1 MKSFGKRVYS
11 NQQTS
16 RESQFMIMQ
25 SIRISVFLFAV
36 SIAANAQNFQARIAD
51 LDEKAA
57 ELQRRL
63 HENEL
68 RLQRHSEVMEQAQ
81 ARLKALQAGEKLPP
95 RLKIPAAPPEPA
107 HSTGKTPAPPPIAPK
122 QRLPNKE
129 TYTPIPT
136 RYVEISKNNTY
147 YFQIFSG
154 YVMPN
159 NAHIHSS
166 GRVPPENKVADYENG
181 YSVGAGAGID
191 FGNWRMGMELSHRS
205 YDNSES
211 GKGHAELN
219 TLMING
225 GWEIGFWDSNVF
237 YIGVG
242 LGPSLVKIQRPSGYW
257 SYKKNLLAYQLSTG
271 LGHRFTESLSG
282 RFGYKY
288 FSTASTN
295 DFDPHGS
302 HALEA
307 VLEIDL

>member
-1 MKSFGKRVYS
+1 
-11 NQQTS
+11 
-16 RESQFMIMQ
+16 MIRK
-25 SIRISVFLFAV
+25 SIRISVLAIV
-36 SIAANAQNFQARIAD
+36 TAATTNAQNFQQRIAD
-51 LDEKAA
+51 LDEQAA

-68 RLQRHSEVMEQAQ
+68 RLQRHAEIMEQAQ
-81 ARLKALQAGEKLPP
+81 ARLKALQAGKKLPP

-107 HSTGKTPAPPPIAPK
+107 HSTSKTPAPPPIAPK
-122 QRLPNKE
+122 QRLPNKQ
-129 TYTPIPT
+129 TYTPIPS
-136 RYVEISKNNTY
+136 RHVEISKNNTY

-166 GRVPPENKVADYENG
+166 GRVPPEDNVAEYDNG

-191 FGNWRMGMELSHRS
+191 FGNWRMGMELSHRG

-225 GWEIGFWDSNVF
+225 GWEIGFWESNVF
-237 YIGVG
+237 YLGVG
-242 LGPSLVKIQRPSGYW
+242 LGPSLVKIQRPSGLW
-257 SYKKNLLAYQLSTG
+257 SYNKNLLAYHLGTG

-288 FSTASTN
+288 FSTASTS

-307 VLEIDL
+307 VLELDL

>member
-1 MKSFGKRVYS
+1 
-11 NQQTS
+11 
-16 RESQFMIMQ
+16 
-25 SIRISVFLFAV
+25 LP
-36 SIAANAQNFQARIAD
+36 ARI
-51 LDEKAA
+51 KT
-57 ELQRRL
+57 
-63 HENEL
+63 
-68 RLQRHSEVMEQAQ
+68 
-81 ARLKALQAGEKLPP
+81 
-95 RLKIPAAPPEPA
+95 PAAPPEPV
-107 HSTGKTPAPPPIAPK
+107 HSNGKTPAPPPIALK
-122 QRLPNKE
+122 QRLPNKQ

-136 RYVEISKNNTY
+136 RHVEISKDNTY

-159 NAHIHSS
+159 NAYI
-166 GRVPPENKVADYENG
+166 PTENKVADYENG

-191 FGNWRMGMELSHRS
+191 FGNWRVGTELSHRS

-237 YIGVG
+237 YLGVG
-242 LGPSLVKIQRPSGYW
+242 LGPSLVKIQRPPHVAW

-288 FSTASTN
+288 FSTASTS

-307 VLEIDL
+307 VLELDL

>member
-1 MKSFGKRVYS
+1 
-11 NQQTS
+11 
-16 RESQFMIMQ
+16 MIIQ
-25 SIRISVFLFAV
+25 SIRISVFAFV
-36 SIAANAQNFQARIAD
+36 TSIAANAQNFQARIAD
-51 LDEKAA
+51 LDEKAS

-81 ARLKALQAGEKLPP
+81 ARLKALQAGEKLPA
-95 RLKIPAAPPEPA
+95 RLKTPAAPPEPV
-107 HSTGKTPAPPPIAPK
+107 HSNGKTPAPPPITTK
-122 QRLPNKE
+122 QRLPNKQ
-129 TYTPIPT
+129 TFTPIPT
-136 RYVEISKNNTY
+136 RHVEISKKNTY

-154 YVMPN
+154 FVMPN
-159 NAHIHSS
+159 NAHI
-166 GRVPPENKVADYENG
+166 PPENNVAEYENG

-191 FGNWRMGMELSHRS
+191 FGNWRIGMELSHRS

-225 GWEIGFWDSNVF
+225 GWEIGFWETNVF
-237 YIGVG
+237 YIGGG
-242 LGPSLVKIQRPSGYW
+242 LGPSLAKIQRPSGYW
-257 SYKKNLLAYQLSTG
+257 SYNKNLFAYQLSTG

-288 FSTASTN
+288 FSTTSAN

-302 HALEA
+302 HTLEA

>member
-1 MKSFGKRVYS
+1 
-11 NQQTS
+11 
-16 RESQFMIMQ
+16 MIRK
-25 SIRISVFLFAV
+25 SIRIAV
-36 SIAANAQNFQARIAD
+36 LAIVTVATTNAQNFQQRIAD

-68 RLQRHSEVMEQAQ
+68 RLQRHAEIMEQAQ
-81 ARLKALQAGEKLPP
+81 ARLKAIRAGEKFPA
-95 RLKIPAAPPEPA
+95 RIKIPAAPPGPI
-107 HSTGKTPAPPPIAPK
+107 HSSGKTPKFPAITPK
-122 QRLPNKE
+122 RIPTDKQ
-129 TYTPIPT
+129 TYTPIPAGHI
-136 RYVEISKNNTY
+136 RIRSHKTY

-159 NAHIHSS
+159 NAHIHSI
-166 GRVPPENKVADYENG
+166 GRVPPENNVAEYDDG

-191 FGNWRMGMELSHRS
+191 FGNWRVGMELSHRS

-225 GWEIGFWDSNVF
+225 EWEVGFLDSNVF

-242 LGPSLVKIQRPSGYW
+242 LGPSLVKIQRPSGHR
-257 SYKKNLLAYQLSTG
+257 SYNKNLLAYHLGTG

-288 FSTASTN
+288 FSTASTS

-307 VLEIDL
+307 VLELDL

>member
-1 MKSFGKRVYS
+1 
-11 NQQTS
+11 
-16 RESQFMIMQ
+16 MIIK
-25 SIRISVFLFAV
+25 SIRISVFVLAV

-51 LDEKAA
+51 LDEKAS

-68 RLQRHSEVMEQAQ
+68 RLQRHSEVMEEAQ
-81 ARLKALQAGEKLPP
+81 ARLKALQAGEKLPA
-95 RLKIPAAPPEPA
+95 RIKTPAAPPEPV
-107 HSTGKTPAPPPIAPK
+107 HFNGKTPAPSPIAPK
-122 QRLPNKE
+122 QRLPN
-129 TYTPIPT
+129 TQTFSPIPA
-136 RYVEISKNNTY
+136 RHVEVSKKNTY

-166 GRVPPENKVADYENG
+166 GRVPPENNLAEYDNG

-225 GWEIGFWDSNVF
+225 GWEIGFLESNIF
-237 YIGVG
+237 YIGGG
-242 LGPSLVKIQRPSGYW
+242 LGPSLVKIQRSSGYW
-257 SYKKNLLAYQLSTG
+257 SYNKNLLAYHLGTG
-271 LGHRFTESLSG
+271 LGYRFSESLSG

-288 FSTASTN
+288 FSTASAN

-307 VLEIDL
+307 TLEIDL

>member
-1 MKSFGKRVYS
+1 
-11 NQQTS
+11 
-16 RESQFMIMQ
+16 MIRK
-25 SIRISVFLFAV
+25 SIRISVLA
-36 SIAANAQNFQARIAD
+36 ILTAATTNAQNFQQRIAD

-68 RLQRHSEVMEQAQ
+68 RLQRHAEIMEQAQ
-81 ARLKALQAGEKLPP
+81 ARLKALQAGEKLPA
-95 RLKIPAAPPEPA
+95 RIKIPAAPPEPI
-107 HSTGKTPAPPPIAPK
+107 HSSGKTPKFPAITSKRRPPDK
-122 QRLPNKE
+122 Q
-129 TYTPIPT
+129 TYTPIPAGHIKI
-136 RYVEISKNNTY
+136 RSKKTY

-166 GRVPPENKVADYENG
+166 GENKVADYENG

-191 FGNWRMGMELSHRS
+191 FGNWRVGTELSHRS

-225 GWEIGFWDSNVF
+225 GWEIGFWESNVF

-242 LGPSLVKIQRPSGYW
+242 LGPSLVKIQRPSGNW
-257 SYKKNLLAYQLSTG
+257 SYNKNLLAYQLSTG

-288 FSTASTN
+288 FSTASTS

-307 VLEIDL
+307 VLELDL

>member
-1 MKSFGKRVYS
+1 
-11 NQQTS
+11 
-16 RESQFMIMQ
+16 MIIK
-25 SIRISVFLFAV
+25 SIRISVFVIGV
-36 SIAANAQNFQARIAD
+36 SVAANAQNFQERIAD

-81 ARLKALQAGEKLPP
+81 ARLKALQAGEKLPA
-95 RLKIPAAPPEPA
+95 RIKTPAAPPEPV
-107 HSTGKTPAPPPIAPK
+107 HSNGKTPAPPPIALK
-122 QRLPNKE
+122 QRLPNKQS
-129 TYTPIPT
+129 YTPIT
-136 RYVEISKNNTY
+136 TGHVEISKDNTY

-159 NAHIHSS
+159 NAYI
-166 GRVPPENKVADYENG
+166 PPENKVAEYENG

-211 GKGHAELN
+211 GKGQAELN

-225 GWEIGFWDSNVF
+225 GWEIGFWESNVF
-237 YIGVG
+237 YIGGG
-242 LGPSLVKIQRPSGYW
+242 LGSSLVKIQRPSGSR
-257 SYKKNLLAYQLSTG
+257 SYSKNLLAYQLGTG
-271 LGHRFTESLSG
+271 LGHRFTENLSV
-282 RFGYKY
+282 RFGYKF
-288 FSTASTN
+288 FSTASTS

-307 VLEIDL
+307 VLELDL

>member
-1 MKSFGKRVYS
+1 
-11 NQQTS
+11 
-16 RESQFMIMQ
+16 MQ

-68 RLQRHSEVMEQAQ
+68 RLQRHSEIMEQAQ

-95 RLKIPAAPPEPA
+95 RIKIPAAPPEPI
-107 HSTGKTPAPPPIAPK
+107 HSSGKTPKFPAITSKRRPPDK
-122 QRLPNKE
+122 Q
-129 TYTPIPT
+129 TYTPIPAGHIKI
-136 RYVEISKNNTY
+136 RSKKTY

-166 GRVPPENKVADYENG
+166 GENKVAEYDDG

-225 GWEIGFWDSNVF
+225 WWKIGFWDSNVF
-237 YIGVG
+237 YLGVG
-242 LGPSLVKIQRPSGYW
+242 LGPSLVKIQRPPHVAW

-288 FSTASTN
+288 FSTASAS
-295 DFDPHGS
+295 DFDSHAS

-307 VLEIDL
+307 VLELDL

>member
-1 MKSFGKRVYS
+1 
-11 NQQTS
+11 
-16 RESQFMIMQ
+16 MIMQ

-36 SIAANAQNFQARIAD
+36 SIAANAQSFQERIAD

-81 ARLKALQAGEKLPP
+81 ARLKALQAGEKLPV
-95 RLKIPAAPPEPA
+95 RLKIPA
-107 HSTGKTPAPPPIAPK
+107 APPPIAPK
-122 QRLPNKE
+122 QRLPNKQ

-136 RYVEISKNNTY
+136 RHVEISKNNTY

-159 NAHIHSS
+159 NAHIHSG

-225 GWEIGFWDSNVF
+225 GWEVGFWESNVF
-237 YIGVG
+237 HIGVG

>member
-1 MKSFGKRVYS
+1 
-11 NQQTS
+11 
-16 RESQFMIMQ
+16 MIIK
-25 SIRISVFLFAV
+25 SIRISVFVFAV

-68 RLQRHSEVMEQAQ
+68 RLQRHSEVMEEAQ
-81 ARLKALQAGEKLPP
+81 ARLKALQAGEKLPA
-95 RLKIPAAPPEPA
+95 RIKTPAAPPEPV
-107 HSTGKTPAPPPIAPK
+107 HLNGKTPAPPPIAPK
-122 QRLPNKE
+122 QRLPN
-129 TYTPIPT
+129 TQTFSPIPT
-136 RYVEISKNNTY
+136 RHVEISKKNTY

-166 GRVPPENKVADYENG
+166 GRVPPENNLAEYDNG

-191 FGNWRMGMELSHRS
+191 FGNWRIGMELSHRS

-225 GWEIGFWDSNVF
+225 GWEIGFLESNVF

-257 SYKKNLLAYQLSTG
+257 SYNKNLLAYHLGTG
-271 LGHRFTESLSG
+271 LGYRFTESLSG
-282 RFGYKY
+282 RVGYKY
-288 FSTASTN
+288 FSTASAN

-307 VLEIDL
+307 TLEIDL

>member
-1 MKSFGKRVYS
+1 
-11 NQQTS
+11 
-16 RESQFMIMQ
+16 MQ

-36 SIAANAQNFQARIAD
+36 SIAANAQNFQERIAD

-107 HSTGKTPAPPPIAPK
+107 HSTDKTPAPPPIAPK
-122 QRLPNKE
+122 QRLPNKQ

-166 GRVPPENKVADYENG
+166 GRVPPENKVAEYDDG

-225 GWEIGFWDSNVF
+225 GWEIGFWESNVF
-237 YIGVG
+237 YLGVG
-242 LGPSLVKIQRPSGYW
+242 LGPSLVKIQRPPHVAW

-288 FSTASTN
+288 FST
-295 DFDPHGS
+295 
-302 HALEA
+302 
-307 VLEIDL
+307 

>member
-1 MKSFGKRVYS
+1 
-11 NQQTS
+11 
-16 RESQFMIMQ
+16 MIIQ
-25 SIRISVFLFAV
+25 SIRISVFVFAV

-81 ARLKALQAGEKLPP
+81 ARLKALQAGEKLPA
-95 RLKIPAAPPEPA
+95 RLKTPAAPPEPV
-107 HSTGKTPAPPPIAPK
+107 HSNGKTPAPPPITTK
-122 QRLPNKE
+122 QRLPNKQ
-129 TYTPIPT
+129 TFTPIPT
-136 RYVEISKNNTY
+136 RHVEISKENSY

-159 NAHIHSS
+159 KAHIHSS
-166 GRVPPENKVADYENG
+166 GRVPPENNVAEYDNG
-181 YSVGAGAGID
+181 YSVGAGTGID
-191 FGNWRMGMELSHRS
+191 FGNWRIGMELSHRS

-225 GWEIGFWDSNVF
+225 GWEIGFWESNVF
-237 YIGVG
+237 YLGVG

-257 SYKKNLLAYQLSTG
+257 SYNKNILAYHLGTG

-288 FSTASTN
+288 FSTASTS

-307 VLEIDL
+307 VLELDL

>member
-1 MKSFGKRVYS
+1 
-11 NQQTS
+11 
-16 RESQFMIMQ
+16 MQ
-25 SIRISVFLFAV
+25 SIRISAFLFAV
-36 SIAANAQNFQARIAD
+36 SIAANAQNFQVRIAD

-81 ARLKALQAGEKLPP
+81 ARLKALQSGEKLPV
-95 RLKIPAAPPEPA
+95 RLKTPAAPPEPV
-107 HSTGKTPAPPPIAPK
+107 HSNGKTPAPPPIAPK
-122 QRLPNKE
+122 QRLPNKQ
-129 TYTPIPT
+129 TFTPIPT
-136 RYVEISKNNTY
+136 RHVEISKKNTY

-154 YVMPN
+154 FVMPN
-159 NAHIHSS
+159 NAHI
-166 GRVPPENKVADYENG
+166 PPENNVAEYENG

-237 YIGVG
+237 YLGVG
-242 LGPSLVKIQRPSGYW
+242 LGPSLVKIQRPPGYW
-257 SYKKNLLAYQLSTG
+257 SYNKNLLAYQLGTG

-282 RFGYKY
+282 RVGYKY
-288 FSTASTN
+288 FSTASTS

-307 VLEIDL
+307 VLELDL

>member
-1 MKSFGKRVYS
+1 
-11 NQQTS
+11 
-16 RESQFMIMQ
+16 MIMQ
-25 SIRISVFLFAV
+25 SIRISVFVFAV

-81 ARLKALQAGEKLPP
+81 ARLKALQAGKRLPP
-95 RLKIPAAPPEPA
+95 RIKIPAAPPEPTP
-107 HSTGKTPAPPPIAPK
+107 SVGNTPAPPPIAPK
-122 QRLPNKE
+122 QRPLDKQ
-129 TYTPIPT
+129 TYNRPSPT
-136 RYVEISKNNTY
+136 KYMVVRSQKTY

-154 YVMPN
+154 YVIPN
-159 NAHIHSS
+159 KAHIHST
-166 GRVPPENKVADYENG
+166 GVAEYENG

-237 YIGVG
+237 HLGVG
-242 LGPSLVKIQRPSGYW
+242 LGPSLVKIQRPAKPLQ
-257 SYKKNLLAYQLSTG
+257 SYNFAYQLSTG

-288 FSTASTN
+288 FSTASTS

-307 VLEIDL
+307 VLELDL

>member
-1 MKSFGKRVYS
+1 
-11 NQQTS
+11 
-16 RESQFMIMQ
+16 MIMQ

-36 SIAANAQNFQARIAD
+36 SIAANAQNFQERIAD

-107 HSTGKTPAPPPIAPK
+107 HSTDKTPAPPPIAPK
-122 QRLPNKE
+122 QRLPNKQ

-159 NAHIHSS
+159 NAHIHSG
-166 GRVPPENKVADYENG
+166 GRENKVADYDNG

-225 GWEIGFWDSNVF
+225 GWEIGFWESNVF
-237 YIGVG
+237 YLGVG
-242 LGPSLVKIQRPSGYW
+242 LGPSLVKIQRPPHVAW

-288 FSTASTN
+288 FSTASAN

>member
-1 MKSFGKRVYS
+1 
-11 NQQTS
+11 
-16 RESQFMIMQ
+16 MIRK
-25 SIRISVFLFAV
+25 SIRISVLAIV
-36 SIAANAQNFQARIAD
+36 TAASTNAQNFQQRIAD
-51 LDEKAA
+51 LDEQAA

-68 RLQRHSEVMEQAQ
+68 RLQRHAEIMEQAQ
-81 ARLKALQAGEKLPP
+81 ARLKAIKAGEKLPP
-95 RLKIPAAPPEPA
+95 RIKIPAAPPEPI
-107 HSTGKTPAPPPIAPK
+107 HSTGKTPEFPPITPK
-122 QRLPNKE
+122 QRPPDRQ
-129 TYTPIPT
+129 TYTPIPAGHIKI
-136 RYVEISKNNTY
+136 RSHKTY

-159 NAHIHSS
+159 KAHIHST
-166 GRVPPENKVADYENG
+166 GVAEYENG

-211 GKGHAELN
+211 DKGHAELN

-225 GWEIGFWDSNVF
+225 GWEIGFWESNVF

-242 LGPSLVKIQRPSGYW
+242 LGPSLVKIQRSAPAKPLR
-257 SYKKNLLAYQLSTG
+257 SYNFAYQLSTG

-288 FSTASTN
+288 FSTASAS
-295 DFDPHGS
+295 DFDSHCS

-307 VLEIDL
+307 VLELDL

>member
-1 MKSFGKRVYS
+1 
-11 NQQTS
+11 
-16 RESQFMIMQ
+16 MIIQ
-25 SIRISVFLFAV
+25 SIRISVFVFAV

-68 RLQRHSEVMEQAQ
+68 RLQRHSEIIDQAQ

-95 RLKIPAAPPEPA
+95 RI
-107 HSTGKTPAPPPIAPK
+107 KTPAAPPPIAPK
-122 QRLPNKE
+122 QRLPNKQ

-136 RYVEISKNNTY
+136 RHVEINKNNTY

-166 GRVPPENKVADYENG
+166 GRVPPENNVAEYDNG

-191 FGNWRMGMELSHRS
+191 FGNWRMGMEMSHRS

-225 GWEIGFWDSNVF
+225 GWEIGFWESNVF
-237 YIGVG
+237 YLGVG
-242 LGPSLVKIQRPSGYW
+242 LGPSLVKIQRPSGHW
-257 SYKKNLLAYQLSTG
+257 SYNKNLLAYHLGTG

-288 FSTASTN
+288 FSTASTS

-307 VLEIDL
+307 VLELDL

>member
-1 MKSFGKRVYS
+1 
-11 NQQTS
+11 
-16 RESQFMIMQ
+16 MIMQ

-36 SIAANAQNFQARIAD
+36 SISANAQNFQARIAD

-57 ELQRRL
+57 VLQRRL

-81 ARLKALQAGEKLPP
+81 ARLKTLQAGEKLPL
-95 RLKIPAAPPEPA
+95 RIKIPAAPPEPI
-107 HSTGKTPAPPPIAPK
+107 HSSGKTPKFPAITPKRRPPVK
-122 QRLPNKE
+122 Q
-129 TYTPIPT
+129 TYTPIPAGHM
-136 RYVEISKNNTY
+136 EIRSHKTY

-166 GRVPPENKVADYENG
+166 GRVPPENNVAEYDNG

-225 GWEIGFWDSNVF
+225 GWEIGFWESNVF
-237 YIGVG
+237 YLGVG
-242 LGPSLVKIQRPSGYW
+242 LGPSLVKIQRPSGHW
-257 SYKKNLLAYQLSTG
+257 SYNKNLLAYHLGTG

>member
-1 MKSFGKRVYS
+1 
-11 NQQTS
+11 
-16 RESQFMIMQ
+16 MIIQ
-25 SIRISVFLFAV
+25 SIRISVFVFAV

-68 RLQRHSEVMEQAQ
+68 RLQHHSEIIDQAQ

-95 RLKIPAAPPEPA
+95 RIKTPAAPPEPV
-107 HSTGKTPAPPPIAPK
+107 HSNGKTPATGPRTPK
-122 QRLPNKE
+122 QRLPNKQSFS
-129 TYTPIPT
+129 PIPT
-136 RYVEISKNNTY
+136 RHVGINKDNAY

-159 NAHIHSS
+159 NAQIHSS
-166 GRVPPENKVADYENG
+166 GPLPHENKVAEYDNG

-225 GWEIGFWDSNVF
+225 GWEIGFWESNVF
-237 YIGVG
+237 YLGVG
-242 LGPSLVKIQRPSGYW
+242 LGPSLVKIQRPSGHW
-257 SYKKNLLAYQLSTG
+257 SYNKNLLAYHLGTG

-288 FSTASTN
+288 FSTASTS

-307 VLEIDL
+307 VLELDL

>member
-1 MKSFGKRVYS
+1 
-11 NQQTS
+11 
-16 RESQFMIMQ
+16 MIMQ

-36 SIAANAQNFQARIAD
+36 SIAANAQSFQERIAD

-81 ARLKALQAGEKLPP
+81 ARLKALQAGKKLPV

-107 HSTGKTPAPPPIAPK
+107 HSTGKTHAPPPIAPK
-122 QRLPNKE
+122 PRLPNKQ

-136 RYVEISKNNTY
+136 RHVEISKNNTY

-159 NAHIHSS
+159 NAHIHSG
-166 GRVPPENKVADYENG
+166 GRVSPEVADYDNG

-225 GWEIGFWDSNVF
+225 EWEVGFWESNVF

>member
-1 MKSFGKRVYS
+1 MKSFGKRAYS

-68 RLQRHSEVMEQAQ
+68 RLQRHSEIMEQAQ
-81 ARLKALQAGEKLPP
+81 ARLKALQAGEKLPA
-95 RLKIPAAPPEPA
+95 RIKIPAAPPEPI
-107 HSTGKTPAPPPIAPK
+107 HSSGKTPKFPTITSKRRPPDK
-122 QRLPNKE
+122 Q
-129 TYTPIPT
+129 TYTPIPAGHIKI
-136 RYVEISKNNTY
+136 RSKKTY

-159 NAHIHSS
+159 NAYI
-166 GRVPPENKVADYENG
+166 PPENKVADYENG

-191 FGNWRMGMELSHRS
+191 FGNWRVGTELSHRS

-237 YIGVG
+237 YLGVG

>member
-1 MKSFGKRVYS
+1 LFEILPTSTIDEG
-11 NQQTS
+11 NQT
-16 RESQFMIMQ
+16 MIRK
-25 SIRISVFLFAV
+25 SIRISVLA
-36 SIAANAQNFQARIAD
+36 ILTAATTNAQNFQQRIAD

-68 RLQRHSEVMEQAQ
+68 RLQRHAEIMEQAQ
-81 ARLKALQAGEKLPP
+81 ARLEAIKAGENLPP
-95 RLKIPAAPPEPA
+95 RIKIPAAPPEPI
-107 HSTGKTPAPPPIAPK
+107 HSSGKTPKFPAITPK
-122 QRLPNKE
+122 RRPSDKQA
-129 TYTPIPT
+129 YTPIPAGHIKI
-136 RYVEISKNNTY
+136 RSHKNY

-166 GRVPPENKVADYENG
+166 GRVPPENNVAEYDDG

-225 GWEIGFWDSNVF
+225 EWEVGFLDSNVF

-242 LGPSLVKIQRPSGYW
+242 LGPSLIKIHRPSGHW
-257 SYKKNLLAYQLSTG
+257 SYNKNLLAYHLGTG

-302 HALEA
+302 HALEV
-307 VLEIDL
+307 VLELDL

>member
-1 MKSFGKRVYS
+1 
-11 NQQTS
+11 
-16 RESQFMIMQ
+16 MIMQ
-25 SIRISVFLFAV
+25 SIRISVFVFAV

-81 ARLKALQAGEKLPP
+81 ARLKALQAGKKLPA
-95 RLKIPAAPPEPA
+95 RIKTPAAPPEPV
-107 HSTGKTPAPPPIAPK
+107 HSNGKTPVPPPIALK
-122 QRLPNKE
+122 QRLPNKQ
-129 TYTPIPT
+129 TYTPVPT
-136 RYVEISKNNTY
+136 RHVEISKDNTY

-154 YVMPN
+154 FVMPN
-159 NAHIHSS
+159 NAHI
-166 GRVPPENKVADYENG
+166 PPENNVAEYESG

-191 FGNWRMGMELSHRS
+191 FGNWRIGTELSHRS

-237 YIGVG
+237 YLGVG
-242 LGPSLVKIQRPSGYW
+242 LGPSLVKIQRPPGYW
-257 SYKKNLLAYQLSTG
+257 SYNKNLLAYQLGTG

-288 FSTASTN
+288 FSTASTR

-307 VLEIDL
+307 VLELDL

>member
-1 MKSFGKRVYS
+1 
-11 NQQTS
+11 
-16 RESQFMIMQ
+16 MIMQ

-68 RLQRHSEVMEQAQ
+68 RLQRHSEIMEQAQ

-95 RLKIPAAPPEPA
+95 RIKIPAAPPEPI
-107 HSTGKTPAPPPIAPK
+107 HSSGKTPKFPAITSKRRPPDK
-122 QRLPNKE
+122 Q
-129 TYTPIPT
+129 TYTPIPAGHIKI
-136 RYVEISKNNTY
+136 RSHKTY

-166 GRVPPENKVADYENG
+166 GENKVAEYDDG

-225 GWEIGFWDSNVF
+225 GGEIGFWDSNVF
-237 YIGVG
+237 YLGVG
-242 LGPSLVKIQRPSGYW
+242 LGPSLVKIQRPPHVAW

-288 FSTASTN
+288 FSTASAS
-295 DFDPHGS
+295 DFDSHAS

-307 VLEIDL
+307 VLELDL

>member
-1 MKSFGKRVYS
+1 
-11 NQQTS
+11 
-16 RESQFMIMQ
+16 MIRK
-25 SIRISVFLFAV
+25 SIRISVLAIV
-36 SIAANAQNFQARIAD
+36 TAASTNAQNFQQRIAD
-51 LDEKAA
+51 LDEQAA

-68 RLQRHSEVMEQAQ
+68 RLQRHAEIMEQAQ
-81 ARLKALQAGEKLPP
+81 ARLKAIKAGEKLPP
-95 RLKIPAAPPEPA
+95 RIKIPASPPEPI
-107 HSTGKTPAPPPIAPK
+107 HSTGKTPEFPPITSK
-122 QRLPNKE
+122 QRPPDRQ
-129 TYTPIPT
+129 TYTPIPAGHIKI
-136 RYVEISKNNTY
+136 RSPKAY

-159 NAHIHSS
+159 NAHI
-166 GRVPPENKVADYENG
+166 PPENNVAEYDEG

-219 TLMING
+219 TLTING
-225 GWEIGFWDSNVF
+225 GWEIGFSESNVF

-242 LGPSLVKIQRPSGYW
+242 LGPSLFKIQRPSGSR
-257 SYKKNLLAYQLSTG
+257 SYNKNLLAYQLGTG

-288 FSTASTN
+288 FCTASAS
-295 DFDPHGS
+295 DFDSHGS

-307 VLEIDL
+307 VLELDL

>member
-1 MKSFGKRVYS
+1 
-11 NQQTS
+11 
-16 RESQFMIMQ
+16 MIIK
-25 SIRISVFLFAV
+25 SIRISVFVLAV

-51 LDEKAA
+51 LDEKAS

-68 RLQRHSEVMEQAQ
+68 RLQRHSEVMEEAQ
-81 ARLKALQAGEKLPP
+81 ARLKALQAGEKLPA
-95 RLKIPAAPPEPA
+95 RIKTPAAPPEPV
-107 HSTGKTPAPPPIAPK
+107 HFNGKTPAPSPIAPK
-122 QRLPNKE
+122 QRLPN
-129 TYTPIPT
+129 TQTFSPIPA
-136 RYVEISKNNTY
+136 RHVEVSKKNTY

-166 GRVPPENKVADYENG
+166 GRVPPENNLAEYDNG

-191 FGNWRMGMELSHRS
+191 FGNWRIGMELSHRS

-225 GWEIGFWDSNVF
+225 GWEIGFLESNIF
-237 YIGVG
+237 YIGGG
-242 LGPSLVKIQRPSGYW
+242 LGPSLVKIQRSSGYW
-257 SYKKNLLAYQLSTG
+257 SYNKNLLAYHLGTG
-271 LGHRFTESLSG
+271 LGYRFSESLSG

-288 FSTASTN
+288 FSTASAN

-307 VLEIDL
+307 TLEIDL

>member
-1 MKSFGKRVYS
+1 
-11 NQQTS
+11 
-16 RESQFMIMQ
+16 MIIQ
-25 SIRISVFLFAV
+25 SLRISVFLFAV
-36 SIAANAQNFQARIAD
+36 SIAANAQSFQARIAD

-63 HENEL
+63 HDNEL

-81 ARLKALQAGEKLPP
+81 ARLKALQSGEKLPP
-95 RLKIPAAPPEPA
+95 RINIPASPPEPVR
-107 HSTGKTPAPPPIAPK
+107 STGQTPATPLIAPK
-122 QRLPNKE
+122 HRLSNKQ
-129 TYTPIPT
+129 TYAPIPT
-136 RYVEISKNNTY
+136 RHVEISKENTY

-159 NAHIHSS
+159 NAHIHSGS
-166 GRVPPENKVADYENG
+166 HLPPENKVADYENG

-191 FGNWRMGMELSHRS
+191 FGNWRVGMELSHRS

-219 TLMING
+219 TVMING
-225 GWEIGFWDSNVF
+225 EWEVGFLESNVF

-257 SYKKNLLAYQLSTG
+257 SYKKNLLAYQLATG

-307 VLEIDL
+307 VLAIDL